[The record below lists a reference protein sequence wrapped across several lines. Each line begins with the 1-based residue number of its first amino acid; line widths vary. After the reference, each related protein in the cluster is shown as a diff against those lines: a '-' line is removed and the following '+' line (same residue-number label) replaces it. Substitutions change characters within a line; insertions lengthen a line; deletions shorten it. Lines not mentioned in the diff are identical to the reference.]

1 MIDLTELRHRLTH
14 LVRVLVHRVCINELQ
29 PFFGP
34 GHGSPMKIDP
44 YERSCVFREM
54 TTNVKNE
61 LTSPITRDVNK
72 TFKTKAKTKT
82 SNFKT
87 KAKTKI

>member
-1 MIDLTELRHRLTH
+1 
-14 LVRVLVHRVCINELQ
+14 
-29 PFFGP
+29 
-34 GHGSPMKIDP
+34 MKIDP